1 MANPQHHPADAG
13 PKTSRLDRQLTIGE
27 CLAIT
32 RYGSNELDER
42 PMTARQVLDLIDRL
56 EVCTTCGWS
65 LHLHATAVH
74 GFAPQGICD
83 HYTREV

>member
-1 MANPQHHPADAG
+1 
-13 PKTSRLDRQLTIGE
+13 
-27 CLAIT
+27 
-32 RYGSNELDER
+32 
-42 PMTARQVLDLIDRL
+42 
-56 EVCTTCGWS
+56 